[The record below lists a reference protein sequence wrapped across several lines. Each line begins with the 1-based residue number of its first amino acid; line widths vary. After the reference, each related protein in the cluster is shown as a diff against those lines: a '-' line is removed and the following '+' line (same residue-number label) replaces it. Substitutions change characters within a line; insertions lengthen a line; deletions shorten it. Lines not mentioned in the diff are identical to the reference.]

1 MNPALIALAIQET
14 PAVIEALKRVF
25 TRRNPD
31 LPAPTSVE
39 VILAF
44 NQAFESSLAKDE
56 LWLRTHP
63 E

>member
-14 PAVIEALKRVF
+14 PAIIEALKRVF

-31 LPAPTSVE
+31 LPTPTSAE

-44 NQAFESSLAKDE
+44 NQAFESSLAKDAQ
-56 LWLRTHP
+56 WLSAHP